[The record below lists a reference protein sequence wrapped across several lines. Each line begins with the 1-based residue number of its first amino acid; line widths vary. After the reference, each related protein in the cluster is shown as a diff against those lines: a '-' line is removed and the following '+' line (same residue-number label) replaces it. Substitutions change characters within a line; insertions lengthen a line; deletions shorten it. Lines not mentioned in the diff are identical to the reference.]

1 MNATPIDPRAFV
13 SPHYL
18 WGEMLRTDSRD
29 PGILAAQES
38 PPDEIRVNV
47 SFLARELL
55 EPDVRAVVGRTRVN
69 SCYRSPLLNASIP
82 GASRTS
88 LHMLGLAA
96 DLVPIDMPL
105 VEAYE
110 AIAARRPWA
119 LDQLILEFGRWI
131 HVGAP
136 RPGTAPRHQ
145 LLMIFEAGQYL
156 PWNPHDPRVTA
167 LRRTP

>member
-1 MNATPIDPRAFV
+1 MDLRAHV

-29 PGILAAQES
+29 PVILAAQED
-38 PPDEIRVNV
+38 PPDAIRVNV

-69 SCYRSPLLNASIP
+69 SCYRCPPLNAAIG
-82 GASRTS
+82 GAKTS

-96 DLVPIDMPL
+96 DLVPLDMPL

-110 AIAARRPWA
+110 AIVARRPA
-119 LDQLILEFGRWI
+119 LLDQLILEFGRWI

-136 RPGTAPRHQ
+136 RPGTAARRQ
-145 LLMIFEAGQYL
+145 LLMIFDAGHYL
-156 PWNPHDPRVTA
+156 PWNPADPRVTA